1 METNTAYQS
10 YLSAMQNYRTPQGRK
25 DYQAPFANQFEAIY
39 DKAKEQDIKLSN
51 AKDFLNNLSQNELK
65 TLQKYSGLADSID
78 VNSLSAEG
86 AYNLLMHDN
95 EQYDFNGDGT
105 AEVGIG
111 KHMLPVPTNMPAD
124 VRDAFIS
131 AMNSLSDKDRMMTAL
146 LTLDPAHLNA
156 TINNTP
162 YTPTKMDYNYL
173 KTQVENHLNPTNGAY
188 TSDEAKKAYAAFWNA
203 FNAAYTGDKTAN
215 DVEEMDSEV
224 AKFLKDLRE
233 KGAAQFLAD
242 LNQEKIDKMVE
253 EYKQKLIKEMGD
265 SPEAMQKIEK
275 LVEDFKKKL
284 LEEMREKAEEEA
296 KSKGK
301 KVPVVSS
308 NSFVQQLIDMQQ
320 KTDKKPLE
328 ELLKS

>member
-1 METNTAYQS
+1 METSSTYQS
-10 YLSAMQNYRTPQGRK
+10 YLSAMQNYHTPQGRK

-39 DKAKEQDIKLSN
+39 NKAKDEDIKLSN
-51 AKDFLNNLSQNELK
+51 AKDFLNALSQDELK

-78 VNSLSAEG
+78 VDSLSAEG

-95 EQYDFNGDGT
+95 EQFDFNSDGV
-105 AEVGIG
+105 AEVGKAKKG
-111 KHMLPVPTNMPAD
+111 LPVPINMPAD
-124 VRDAFIS
+124 VRDAYIS
-131 AMNSLSDKDRMMTAL
+131 AMNSMSDKERMMTTL
-146 LTLDPAHLNA
+146 LTLDPARLNSM
-156 TINNTP
+156 INNEP

-173 KTQVENHLNPTNGAY
+173 KTQVESHLNPTNGAY
-188 TSDEAKKAYAAFWNA
+188 TSPEAKKAYAAFWDA
-203 FNAAYTGDKTAN
+203 FNAAYTGDKSSDASQ
-215 DVEEMDSEV
+215 EIDSEV

-284 LEEMREKAEEEA
+284 IEEMREKTEEEA
-296 KSKGK
+296 KHKGK
-301 KVPVVSS
+301 TAPIS
-308 NSFVQQLIDMQQ
+308 NNTFVQQLIDLQQ

-328 ELLKS
+328 ELLKA